1 MVVQV
6 YLMTLIGPVRTMKKN
21 SVCWGLQKKIDIFA
35 YSNFS
40 FLQPCSA
47 SESRGHFLK
56 FLKFY

>member
-21 SVCWGLQKKIDIFA
+21 SVCWGLQKKIDIFV

-47 SESRGHFLK
+47 SESRGHF
-56 FLKFY
+56 